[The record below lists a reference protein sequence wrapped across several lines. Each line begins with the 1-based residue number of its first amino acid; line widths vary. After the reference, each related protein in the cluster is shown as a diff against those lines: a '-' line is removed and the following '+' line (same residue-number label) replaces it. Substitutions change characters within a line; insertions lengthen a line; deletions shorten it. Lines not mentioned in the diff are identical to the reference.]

1 MGEYFPWFD
10 LIKQH
15 DIPLSLSDIC
25 YIGNEDSWIDSNSSR
40 LNFLYKW
47 NIPGPKGRGIFCGCN
62 IEGNKIVSPFS
73 NFFSVKNLL
82 YKITLT
88 LKFFIND

>member
-1 MGEYFPWFD
+1 MDEYFPWFES
-10 LIKQH
+10 IKQH

-25 YIGNEDSWIDSNSSR
+25 YIGNDDSWIDSNSSR

-62 IEGNKIVSPFS
+62 IEGNKIVSP
-73 NFFSVKNLL
+73 VLKLL
-82 YKITLT
+82 HSENWYWSE
-88 LKFFIND
+88 